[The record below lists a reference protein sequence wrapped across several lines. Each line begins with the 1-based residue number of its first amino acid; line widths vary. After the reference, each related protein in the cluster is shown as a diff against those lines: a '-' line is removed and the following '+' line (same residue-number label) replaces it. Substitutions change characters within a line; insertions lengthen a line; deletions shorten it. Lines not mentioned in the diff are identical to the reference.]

1 MNIILLISI
10 FLFCLSF
17 FFYQKIRKKKVSLE
31 QDQKKKQQIENQIKQ
46 LKESRQVAEKECNFL
61 IDLKKQKRYQVDY
74 LNDVLRDKEEYHQN
88 LISKI
93 NDLKQKSNNFY
104 DQEKKIVDQQL
115 KRYKENS
122 NKAASNYFDVLEKS
136 YETAEA
142 AHIQKMTRL
151 KEEQTAAAA
160 SLNKIVQ
167 TRNQAHAA
175 LLKQRQIKQNKDN
188 YRLAPSVSDL
198 QDIHSLERIK
208 QTLHKPRVLSM
219 LIWQTFW
226 QPIAKKQF
234 PIILK
239 DKTKMGIYKIT
250 NTQTDQSYIGQS
262 VDIYKRWCQHCKAG
276 LGIDTPVGNKLYK
289 AIQEYGLE
297 NFTFQLLCQCQ
308 KEQLDEKEKYFIE
321 LYQANTFGYNS
332 TIGNK

>member
-17 FFYQKIRKKKVSLE
+17 FFYQKTRKKKISLE

-142 AHIQKMTRL
+142 AHIQKMARL

-219 LIWQTFW
+219 LVWQTFW

-250 NTQTDQSYIGQS
+250 NIQTDQSYIGQS

-308 KEQLDEKEKYFIE
+308 KKQLDEKEKYFIE

>member
-17 FFYQKIRKKKVSLE
+17 FFYQKTRKKKISLE

-46 LKESRQVAEKECNFL
+46 LEESRQVAEKECNFL

-142 AHIQKMTRL
+142 AHIQKMARL

-219 LIWQTFW
+219 LVWQTFW

-250 NTQTDQSYIGQS
+250 NIQTDQSYIGQS

-308 KEQLDEKEKYFIE
+308 KKQLDEKEKYFIE

>member
-17 FFYQKIRKKKVSLE
+17 FFYQKTRKKKVSLE

-61 IDLKKQKRYQVDY
+61 TDLKKQKSYQINY

-142 AHIQKMTRL
+142 AHIQKMARL

-175 LLKQRQIKQNKDN
+175 LLKQKQIRQNKDN

>member
-17 FFYQKIRKKKVSLE
+17 FFYQKTRKKKVSLE

-61 IDLKKQKRYQVDY
+61 TDLEKQKRYQVNY

-142 AHIQKMTRL
+142 AHIQKMARL

-175 LLKQRQIKQNKDN
+175 LLKQRQIRQNKDN

-219 LIWQTFW
+219 LVWQTFW

>member
-17 FFYQKIRKKKVSLE
+17 FFYQKTRKKKVSLE

-46 LKESRQVAEKECNFL
+46 LKESCQVAEKECNFL
-61 IDLKKQKRYQVDY
+61 TDLEKQKRYQVNY

-175 LLKQRQIKQNKDN
+175 LLKQRQIKQNRDN
-188 YRLAPSVSDL
+188 YRLAPSISDL

-219 LIWQTFW
+219 LVWQTFW

>member
-17 FFYQKIRKKKVSLE
+17 FFYQKTRKKKISLE

-46 LKESRQVAEKECNFL
+46 LEESRQVAEKECNFL

-142 AHIQKMTRL
+142 AHIQKMARL

-219 LIWQTFW
+219 FVWQTFW

-250 NTQTDQSYIGQS
+250 NIQTDQSYIGQS

-308 KEQLDEKEKYFIE
+308 KKQLDEKEKYFIE